1 MSQAKSSRQ
10 NGSDSQR
17 ILSLGAA
24 TSILRNLGA
33 EDRAYARELGVTEG
47 EDMQVYVD
55 SPVTIQQSPRPER
68 SNSSLG
74 TVAKLAL
81 GAGLLATGAGAG
93 VAIPLLLDGGKE
105 IAERVETIDNTRRI
119 VPGFG
124 QPD

>member
-1 MSQAKSSRQ
+1 MSQKKSSQR

-24 TSILRNLGA
+24 TSILKNLGA
-33 EDRAYARELGVTEG
+33 EDRAYARELGVAEG

-55 SPVTIQQSPRPER
+55 SPVTIQQSPRSER

-105 IAERVETIDNTRRI
+105 IVERVETIDNTRRI

>member
-1 MSQAKSSRQ
+1 MSQTKSSRQ

-33 EDRAYARELGVTEG
+33 EDRAYARELGATEE
-47 EDMQVYVD
+47 EDMQLYVD

-68 SNSSLG
+68 ESSSLG
-74 TVAKLAL
+74 TVAKLAI
-81 GAGLLATGAGAG
+81 GAGLLASGAGAG
-93 VAIPLLLDGGKE
+93 VSIPWLVDGGKDV
-105 IAERVETIDNTRRI
+105 IERVETIDNTRRI